1 MMRNHSTPSKA
12 QRLRELLA
20 GRTVAI
26 PGACNALTA
35 MQIEHAGFEIVYVSG
50 AAISAAHGLP
60 DIGLISL
67 TDMTRE
73 ASAIA
78 RSVALPTIVDADTG
92 YGPPSV
98 VREAVQEFERAGLAG
113 MQIEDQEEAKKCG
126 HLSGKR
132 LIPTADMV
140 AKITAAVEAKCDR
153 DFVLVART
161 DARTV
166 DGLQAAIQRGVA
178 YANAGADALF
188 PEALLSADEFHT
200 FALEMNR
207 AGVHLPLIANMTE
220 FGKTPYLSV
229 DEFETL
235 GYRGVLFPVST
246 LRVAAL
252 AVEKLLRELRF
263 FGSQRAWLDH
273 MMTRQEL
280 YSLLRYEHGQNQTGR
295 PYEPGDTRT
304 ARNENHGAPPL

>member
-1 MMRNHSTPSKA
+1 MRNHVTPSKA

-35 MQIEHAGFEIVYVSG
+35 MQIERAGFEIVYVSG
-50 AAISAAHGLP
+50 AAISAARGLP
-60 DIGLISL
+60 DIGLIGL

-78 RSVALPTIVDADTG
+78 QAVTLPTIVDADTG

-126 HLSGKR
+126 HLPGKR
-132 LIPTADMV
+132 LIPTGDMV
-140 AKITAAVEAKCDR
+140 AKIAAAVEAKRDR

-166 DGLQAAIQRGVA
+166 DGLQAAIQRALA
-178 YANAGADALF
+178 YAEAGADALF

-200 FALEMNR
+200 FALEMKR
-207 AGVHLPLIANMTE
+207 AGVQVPLFANMTE

-229 DEFETL
+229 DEFEAL

-252 AVEKLLRELRF
+252 AIEKLLRELRL

-280 YSLLRYEHGQNQTGR
+280 YSLLRYETGRDQTGR

-304 ARNENHGAPPL
+304 ARNEHPGSAPL